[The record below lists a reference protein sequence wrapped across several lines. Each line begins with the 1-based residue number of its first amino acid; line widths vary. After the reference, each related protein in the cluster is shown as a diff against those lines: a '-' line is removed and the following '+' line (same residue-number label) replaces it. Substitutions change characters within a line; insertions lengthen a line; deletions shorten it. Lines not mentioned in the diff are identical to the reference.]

1 MSILETKN
9 LGYSYNG
16 KSKVLEDISISFD
29 VGKMYAILGPSG
41 CGKTTLLSLL
51 GGLDVPTKGEVVC
64 NGENINKLGLAKH
77 RHENVSFIFQAYNL
91 IDYMNSIENVKLT
104 SKKAPLPILERLWL
118 TKEETKRNVLKLSGG
133 QQQRVAIAR
142 ALASDTAILL
152 ADEPTGNLDED
163 TAEEIT
169 QILKESAHE
178 LKRCVII
185 VTHSGALAKQAD
197 IVIKLRKGKA
207 QIFERP
213 EEINK
218 QSTSQPQKRK
228 NNVSRSE
235 RR

>member
-104 SKKAPLPILERLWL
+104 SKKAPLPILERLGL

-152 ADEPTGNLDED
+152 ADEPTGNLDSQTRGDVLKIIKTISSKLHQTIVMITHDAYIGKLADHVIRIED
-163 TAEEIT
+163 GKI
-169 QILKESAHE
+169 
-178 LKRCVII
+178 
-185 VTHSGALAKQAD
+185 KQAAGGC
-197 IVIKLRKGKA
+197 V
-207 QIFERP
+207 
-213 EEINK
+213 
-218 QSTSQPQKRK
+218 
-228 NNVSRSE
+228 
-235 RR
+235 